1 MRVPRR
7 KSMVMSSHVPFC
19 CKSGMSPFP
28 PIRELRDVSATQFR
42 EEILPALQ
50 PVVLRGLVA
59 GWPAVHAGRDSPRV
73 MANYLRGFDTGSSA
87 DTMFGDVSIGGRF
100 FYNDELTGHNF
111 QRRPQRIVDSL
122 ERLLAL
128 LDDPAPPA
136 LYVGA
141 VPTPSSLPGFT
152 RDNTIDLVDAT
163 VAPRVWIGNRV
174 TVQTHY
180 DISNNIACVVAGR
193 RRFTLFPP
201 EQLDN
206 LYVGPLEF
214 TLAGQPI
221 SMVRLDQPDFERFP
235 RFREA
240 LASAQAADLEPGDAL
255 FVPYMWWH
263 HVESRERFNVL
274 VNYWWDE
281 IPAWQGSAFE
291 ALLHGILA
299 VRNLPPERRELWR
312 QLFDHYVFSGGERA
326 LEHLT
331 ERQRGVQGPASPRLA
346 QVLRNYLVQS
356 MMGRR

>member
-1 MRVPRR
+1 MPQ
-7 KSMVMSSHVPFC
+7 SEPT
-19 CKSGMSPFP
+19 

-42 EEILPALQ
+42 EEILPSLKPA
-50 PVVLRGLVA
+50 VLRGLVSD
-59 GWPAVHAGRDSPRV
+59 WPAVRAGRESPHAI
-73 MANYLRGFDTGSSA
+73 ANSLRGFDTGASA
-87 DTMFGDVSIGGRF
+87 DTMIGDPAIGGRF

-111 QRRPQRIVDSL
+111 QRRPQRIVASL
-122 ERLLAL
+122 DRLLAL
-128 LDDPAPPA
+128 LGEPNPEA

-141 VPTPSSLPGFT
+141 VPTPASMPGFT
-152 RDNTIDLVDAT
+152 RDNTLALVDAT
-163 VAPRVWIGNRV
+163 AVPRIWICNRV

-201 EQLDN
+201 EQLVN

-221 SMVRLDQPDFERFP
+221 SMVRLEQPDFERYP

-240 LASAQAADLEPGDAL
+240 LASAQVAELEPGDAL

-281 IPAWQGSAFE
+281 QPLWQGSPFE
-291 ALLHGILA
+291 ALLHGIMA
-299 VRNLPPERRELWR
+299 VRSLPPDKRDLWR
-312 QLFDHYVFSGGERA
+312 KIFDHYVFQTGGDPVA
-326 LEHLT
+326 HLT
-331 ERQRGVQGPASPRLA
+331 QRQRGIQGSPSPQLA
-346 QVLRNYLVQS
+346 EIIRAQLIHTMS
-356 MMGRR
+356 RRRW

>member
-1 MRVPRR
+1 MPNTE
-7 KSMVMSSHVPFC
+7 FT
-19 CKSGMSPFP
+19 
-28 PIRELRDVSATQFR
+28 PIRELRDVSAAQFR
-42 EEILPALQ
+42 EEILPSLQ
-50 PVVLRGLVA
+50 PVVLRGVVA
-59 GWPAVHAGRDSPRV
+59 DWPAVRAGRESPQAI
-73 MANYLRGFDTGSSA
+73 ANYLRGFDTGASA
-87 DTMFGDVSIGGRF
+87 DTMFGDPAIGGRF

-111 QRRPQRIVDSL
+111 QRRPQRIVASI

-128 LDDPAPPA
+128 LEEPNPEA

-141 VPTPSSLPGFT
+141 VPTPANMPGFT
-152 RDNTIDLVDAT
+152 RDNTLALVDAT
-163 VAPRVWIGNRV
+163 TVPRIWICNRV

-201 EQLDN
+201 EQLVN

-221 SMVRLDQPDFERFP
+221 SMARLDQPDFERFP

-281 IPAWQGSAFE
+281 TPPWQGSPFE
-291 ALLHGILA
+291 ALLHGIMA
-299 VRNLPPERRELWR
+299 VRSLPPDKREIWR
-312 QLFDHYVFSGGERA
+312 KVFDHYVFQTGGDPVA
-326 LEHLT
+326 HLT
-331 ERQRGVQGPASPRLA
+331 QRQRGIQGTASPQLA
-346 QVLRNYLVQS
+346 DIIRAQLIHTLS
-356 MMGRR
+356 RRRW

>member
-1 MRVPRR
+1 MT
-7 KSMVMSSHVPFC
+7 H
-19 CKSGMSPFP
+19 SGFK
-28 PIRELRDVSATQFR
+28 PIRELRNVGAAQFR
-42 EEILPALQ
+42 EEILPSMN

-59 GWPAVHAGRDSPRV
+59 EWPAVRAGRESPQAI
-73 MANYLRGFDTGSSA
+73 ANYLRGFDTGASA
-87 DTMFGDVSIGGRF
+87 DTMIGDPAIGGRF

-111 QRRPQRIVDSL
+111 QRRPQRIVASI

-128 LDDPAPPA
+128 LEEPNPEA

-141 VPTPSSLPGFT
+141 VPTPASMPGFT
-152 RDNTIDLVDAT
+152 RDNTLPLVDASA
-163 VAPRVWIGNRV
+163 VPRVWLCNRV

-201 EQLDN
+201 EQLVN

-221 SMVRLDQPDFERFP
+221 SMVPLDQPDFERFP

-240 LASAQAADLEPGDAL
+240 LAAAQVADLEPGDAL

-281 IPAWQGSAFE
+281 TPAWQGSPFE
-291 ALLHGILA
+291 ALLHGIMA
-299 VRNLPPERRELWR
+299 VRSLPPDKREIWR
-312 QLFDHYVFSGGERA
+312 KVFDHYVFQTGGDPVA
-326 LEHLT
+326 HLT
-331 ERQRGVQGPASPRLA
+331 QRQRGIQGPASPQLA
-346 QVLRNYLVQS
+346 EIIRAQLIHTLS
-356 MMGRR
+356 RRRW